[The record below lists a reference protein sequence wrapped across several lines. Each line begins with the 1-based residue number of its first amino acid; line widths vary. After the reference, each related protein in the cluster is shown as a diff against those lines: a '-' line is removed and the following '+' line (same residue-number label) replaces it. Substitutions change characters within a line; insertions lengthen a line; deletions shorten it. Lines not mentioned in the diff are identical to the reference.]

1 MNFEYNDLVIIRTS
15 LEERAEKI
23 LNNIKQWN
31 DLEWNNIG
39 SMQNMYASEQAFND
53 QKKSMLEIWNE
64 EYDKI
69 DKMLERIYEEI

>member
-1 MNFEYNDLVIIRTS
+1 MNFEYNDLIIIRTS
-15 LEERAEKI
+15 LEERGEKV

-39 SMQNMYASEQAFND
+39 SMQNMYANEQAFND

>member
-1 MNFEYNDLVIIRTS
+1 MNFEYNDLIIIRTS
-15 LEERAEKI
+15 LEERGEKV
-23 LNNIKQWN
+23 LNNIKQWS

-39 SMQNMYASEQAFND
+39 SMQNMYANEQAFND

-64 EYDKI
+64 ECDKI

>member
-15 LEERAEKI
+15 LEERGEKV

-39 SMQNMYASEQAFND
+39 SMQNMYANEQAFND

>member
-1 MNFEYNDLVIIRTS
+1 MEFEFNDLVVIRTS
-15 LEERAEKI
+15 LEERGEKV
-23 LNNIKQWN
+23 LNNIKQWSE
-31 DLEWNNIG
+31 LEWNNIG
-39 SMQNMYASEQAFND
+39 SMQNMYASEQAFNE

>member
-1 MNFEYNDLVIIRTS
+1 MEFEFNDLIVIRTS
-15 LEERAEKI
+15 LEERGEKV
-23 LNNIKQWN
+23 LNNIKQWSE
-31 DLEWNNIG
+31 LEWSNIG
-39 SMQNMYASEQAFND
+39 SMQNMYASEQAFNE

>member
-15 LEERAEKI
+15 LEERGEKV
-23 LNNIKQWN
+23 LNNIKQWK

>member
-15 LEERAEKI
+15 LVERGEKV
-23 LNNIKQWN
+23 LNNIKQWK

-64 EYDKI
+64 EYNKI